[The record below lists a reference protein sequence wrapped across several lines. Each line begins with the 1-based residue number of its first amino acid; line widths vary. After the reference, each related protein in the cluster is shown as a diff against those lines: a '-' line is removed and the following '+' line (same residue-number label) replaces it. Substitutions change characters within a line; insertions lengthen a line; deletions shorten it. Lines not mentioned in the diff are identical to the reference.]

1 MLHSMIE
8 ITHEQFENEYEE
20 YLTKI
25 EKAEQFL
32 IRLPSGRVIAAVPQS
47 AVGSSEYIHPWDKYN
62 ESVEELQENAG

>member
-25 EKAEQFL
+25 EKGEQFL
-32 IRLPSGRVIAAVPQS
+32 IRLPRGRAVADVPQS
-47 AVGSSEYIHPWDKYN
+47 AVGSSEYIHPWDKHWN
-62 ESVEELQENAG
+62 AVDQLQEDS

>member
-1 MLHSMIE
+1 MIE
-8 ITHEQFENEYEE
+8 ITHAEFEKDYDS

-25 EKAEQFL
+25 EEGEQFL

-62 ESVEELQENAG
+62 ESMGELQENAG

>member
-8 ITHEQFENEYEE
+8 ITHEEFENQYEE

-25 EKAEQFL
+25 EGGEQFL

-62 ESVEELQENAG
+62 ESVEKLQENAG